1 VIVAVGTDTDVCVGA
16 RLGSGTMRA
25 EGTFTVASFV
35 PAQIDPPPTAIEVGI
50 PVGTAVMEK
59 VYEGDVSGRSAT
71 IFTSAFDMGTGI
83 GTYVALETFE
93 GRLGEKS
100 GGFAYVHSATTTG
113 SDRRYELFVI
123 VPGSGVGD
131 LAGISGGGGMSVDA
145 DDTHRVWFDYQV
157 G

>member
-1 VIVAVGTDTDVCVGA
+1 
-16 RLGSGTMRA
+16 MRA

-35 PAQIDPPPTAIEVGI
+35 PAWLTPPPPAIEVGL

-71 IFTSAFDMGTGI
+71 IFTSAFDMGTGV

-93 GRLGEKS
+93 GRLGERS

-113 SDRRYELFVI
+113 SDRGNQFFAI
-123 VPGSGVGD
+123 VPSSGFGE
-131 LAGISGGGGMSVDA
+131 LAGISGTGGMDIDP
-145 DDTHRVWFDYQV
+145 DDTHRVWFDYELD
-157 G
+157 

>member
-1 VIVAVGTDTDVCVGA
+1 
-16 RLGSGTMRA
+16 MRA

-35 PAQIDPPPTAIEVGI
+35 PAQVEPPPAVIEVGI
-50 PVGTAVMEK
+50 PVGIAVMEK
-59 VYEGDVSGRSAT
+59 TYDGGVTGRSAT
-71 IFTSAFDMGTGI
+71 IFTSAYDMGTGV

-93 GRLGEKS
+93 GTLGDRH

-131 LAGISGGGGMSVDA
+131 LAGIAGGGGMAVDE
-145 DDTHRVWFDYQV
+145 DDTHRVWFDYQLT
-157 G
+157 

>member
-1 VIVAVGTDTDVCVGA
+1 
-16 RLGSGTMRA
+16 MRA

-35 PAQIDPPPTAIEVGI
+35 PASVAPPPAAIEVGL
-50 PVGTAVMEK
+50 PVGTAVLEK

-71 IFTSAFDMGTGI
+71 IFTSAFDVGTGV

-93 GRLGEKS
+93 GRLGERS

-113 SDRRYELFVI
+113 SDRRNELFVI
-123 VPGSGVGD
+123 VPSSGVGE
-131 LAGISGGGGMSVDA
+131 LAGISGGGGMAVDP
-145 DDTHRVWFDYQV
+145 DDTHRVWFDFDL

>member
-1 VIVAVGTDTDVCVGA
+1 
-16 RLGSGTMRA
+16 MRA
-25 EGTFTVASFV
+25 EGTFTVDSFV
-35 PAQIDPPPTAIEVGI
+35 PASVAPPPAAIEVGL

-71 IFTSAFDMGTGI
+71 IFTSAFDMGKSV

-93 GRLGEKS
+93 GRLGERS

-113 SDRRYELFVI
+113 SDRRNELFVI
-123 VPGSGVGD
+123 VPSSGVGE
-131 LAGISGGGGMSVDA
+131 LAGISGGGGMTVDP
-145 DDTHRVWFDYQV
+145 DDTHRVWFDFDL

>member
-1 VIVAVGTDTDVCVGA
+1 
-16 RLGSGTMRA
+16 MRA

-35 PAQIDPPPTAIEVGI
+35 PASVAPPPAAIKVGL
-50 PVGTAVMEK
+50 PVGTAVLEK

-71 IFTSAFDMGTGI
+71 IFTSAFDMGTGV

-93 GRLGEKS
+93 GRLGERS

-113 SDRRYELFVI
+113 SDRRNELFVI
-123 VPGSGVGD
+123 VPSSGVGE
-131 LAGISGGGGMSVDA
+131 LAGISGGGGMAVDP
-145 DDTHRVWFDYQV
+145 DDTHRVWFDFDL

>member
-1 VIVAVGTDTDVCVGA
+1 
-16 RLGSGTMRA
+16 MRA

-35 PAQIDPPPTAIEVGI
+35 PASVAPPPAAIEVGL
-50 PVGTAVMEK
+50 PVGTAVLEK

-71 IFTSAFDMGTGI
+71 IFTSAFDMGTGV

-93 GRLGEKS
+93 GRLGERS

-113 SDRRYELFVI
+113 SDRRNELFVI
-123 VPGSGVGD
+123 VPSSGVGE
-131 LAGISGGGGMSVDA
+131 LAGISGGGGMAVDP
-145 DDTHRVWFDYQV
+145 DDTHRVWFDFDL